1 MGAGKVSDKKLL
13 RRVLVEENILN
24 ICFLCKRKEMASL
37 VSHRFYFGVGGG
49 MVQGCGLVMKGNFRR
64 DS

>member
-37 VSHRFYFGVGGG
+37 VSHRFYFAEAWFKGVG
-49 MVQGCGLVMKGNFRR
+49 LL
-64 DS
+64 